1 MSTTTDTNVPVNHID
16 LDSAEAQKMFSDA
29 FSASRGVEPPAIV
42 PVIPEPVVDTPAVV
56 EAKKEDISA
65 VVTIT
70 PEAKVDTPSAQVT
83 EPTAAP
89 VQRPSDIP
97 DWAAKLDPEL
107 QDKVRE
113 VLRSKLQAEQR
124 ARSDS
129 GRISAFQKQI
139 LERDRRIADLAT
151 QSNKPQDPN
160 LAAAGKQDQANTLEA
175 WKQLNDAEPAIA
187 AAVDARLAQ
196 IQEQMAGVK
205 DAVKAQTDPLYQQQ
219 ERAYVEDQRRLLT
232 EAIPNYVEVVNHP
245 VYKYWFDQKASS
257 GIKKLAGTSTDHQDA
272 VNVLSMYAQWAQT
285 PQALDELVSRGIISK
300 DDVPQQA
307 PAQTVQT
314 STQVDTALADK
325 VAKSRNDK
333 VTAAPVVAN
342 TPSPIAPGNVNALHK
357 SKPGDGVDLEG
368 DEAVAL
374 FAKAYKENKR

>member
-1 MSTTTDTNVPVNHID
+1 MSTDTATNVPVNHID
-16 LDSAEAQKMFSDA
+16 IDSPEVQKLFSDA
-29 FSASRGVEPPAIV
+29 FSEAHGVDVPAIV
-42 PVIPEPVVDTPAVV
+42 PVIPEPVVV
-56 EAKKEDISA
+56 EDKKEDIPA
-65 VVTIT
+65 VVATT
-70 PEAKVDTPSAQVT
+70 PEAKVDTPPAQVT
-83 EPTAAP
+83 EPVQAAP

-97 DWAAKLDPEL
+97 DWAVKLDPEL

-139 LERDRRIADLAT
+139 LERDRRIADLAS
-151 QSNKPQDPN
+151 QSKKPLDEN
-160 LAAAGKQDQANTLEA
+160 LAAAGKQDQAKSLEA
-175 WKQLNDAEPAIA
+175 WKQLNEAEPGIA

-196 IQEQMAGVK
+196 IQEQIAGVK
-205 DAVKAQTDPLYQQQ
+205 DAAKAQTDPLYQQQ

-257 GIKKLAGTSTDHQDA
+257 GIKTLASTSTDHADA
-272 VNVLSMYAQWAQT
+272 VNVLSMYAQWAST
-285 PQALDELVSRGIISK
+285 PAALSELVSRGILSK

-314 STQVDTALADK
+314 STDQVDTALADK
-325 VAKSRNDK
+325 VAKSRSDK

-342 TPSPIAPGNVNALHK
+342 APNPITPGNVSHLHN
-357 SKPGDGVDLEG
+357 SKPGDQVDI
-368 DEAVAL
+368 DSDAVAAL
-374 FAKAYKENKR
+374 FADAYKKNKR